1 MGEAGDYSGGPLLR
15 FVAAI
20 ATLAA
25 AGALATV
32 VAWWG
37 WQLFG
42 PAPVH
47 VAPAAPTNSAAAI
60 VAANLFGAGGS
71 PATAATG
78 ASEATLAGSARLLG
92 IIAEPQRQGY
102 ALFSLPGGPKVV
114 MAGQEVSPGVKVTAI
129 LPDIVV
135 VREGATERRLHLR
148 PEPGAGAAG
157 QPSAAK
163 AVGAPSAASAGA
175 AAVASASCAPPPGF
189 RGAVIRLNAELIGGL
204 RSDAA
209 PWRTLLAA
217 TPQGLVVTQE
227 NGYSA
232 MLGLK
237 AGDRIAQAN
246 GIALRNPDD
255 LNAAV
260 MRPLVANQGVRIV
273 GLRGNAPHELW
284 LANTACAG

>member
-47 VAPAAPTNSAAAI
+47 VAPATPTNPVAAI
-60 VAANLFGAGGS
+60 VAANLFGTGGS
-71 PATAATG
+71 PATAAG
-78 ASEATLAGSARLLG
+78 ASGATLPGSARLLG

-102 ALFSLPGGPKVV
+102 ALFGLPGGPKVV
-114 MAGQEVSPGVKVTAI
+114 MAGQEVSPGVTVTAI
-129 LPDIVV
+129 LPDAVV
-135 VREGATERRLHLR
+135 VREGATERRLRLR
-148 PEPGAGAAG
+148 PGPGAGVAG
-157 QPSAAK
+157 QPSAAE

-189 RGAVIRLNAELIGGL
+189 HGAVIRLNAELIGGL
-204 RSDAA
+204 RSESA

-260 MRPLVANQGVRIV
+260 LRPLVANQGVRIV

>member
-1 MGEAGDYSGGPLLR
+1 MDEAGDYSGGPLLR

-25 AGALATV
+25 SCALAAV

-37 WQLFG
+37 WQAFG

-47 VAPAAPTNSAAAI
+47 VAPAAPAHPAAAI
-60 VAANLFGAGGS
+60 VAANLFGAEGS
-71 PATAATG
+71 PATAAPG
-78 ASEATLAGSARLLG
+78 ASESTLAGSARLLG
-92 IIAEPQRQGY
+92 IIAEPERQGY
-102 ALFSLPGGPKVV
+102 ALFSLPAGPKVV
-114 MAGQEVSPGVKVTAI
+114 MAGQEVAPGVKVTAI
-129 LPDIVV
+129 LPDTVI
-135 VREGATERRLHLR
+135 VREGATERRLRLR
-148 PEPGAGAAG
+148 PEPG
-157 QPSAAK
+157 
-163 AVGAPSAASAGA
+163 VGAVRMRSASTVATGRPAAGA

-255 LNAAV
+255 LNSAV
-260 MRPLVANQGVRIV
+260 LRPLVANQGVHIV
-273 GLRGNAPHELW
+273 GVRGNAPQELW
-284 LANTACAG
+284 VANTACSG

>member
-25 AGALATV
+25 ACAFAMV

-37 WQLFG
+37 WQLLG
-42 PAPVH
+42 PTPVH
-47 VAPAAPTNSAAAI
+47 VAPAAPSHPATAI
-60 VAANLFGAGGS
+60 VAANLFGTGGS

-78 ASEATLAGSARLLG
+78 ASGATLAGNARLLG

-129 LPDIVV
+129 LPDTVV
-135 VREGATERRLHLR
+135 VREGATERRLRLR

-157 QPSAAK
+157 QSSAAK
-163 AVGAPSAASAGA
+163 AVGAPSAASA
-175 AAVASASCAPPPGF
+175 VASASCAPPPCF
-189 RGAVIRLNAELIGGL
+189 RGAVIRLNAELVGGL

-260 MRPLVANQGVRIV
+260 LRPLVANQGVHIV